1 MKDIVLGSLLID
13 KEFIEDVKVLFKAL
27 FLNKMNNIIIFE
39 NSYFVTNISL
49 ADINTHT
56 FTSGDVFHLVDIVNE
71 RYKEVLNRLLIL
83 NSDERFTYLSRD
95 KFITFLGHLGKVLN
109 YYNKNNFSNI
119 DDLHIT
125 FRRRIDGEV
134 HISLS
139 KKFIEFIDLVLAIEE
154 QDIKTYNNEIE
165 KKVIENF
172 PKSIITSFHIL
183 HGMHNSLKKIKKVMI
198 GETAAKQVINSIL
211 GTFIDHIRDN
221 EDAIKEEINRS
232 IYDLKKLSMYKF
244 IPSRRLNALF
254 INKDKLSLAIP
265 IIPGINH
272 PVPHLKEMNYK
283 LIVHLW
289 KEDETIRHLI
299 EFISDDFKVISFLPN
314 STFFLLEGDL

>member
-1 MKDIVLGSLLID
+1 MKDIVLGSLLVD
-13 KEFIEDVKVLFKAL
+13 KDFVRDIKILFKIL
-27 FLNKMNNIIIFE
+27 FLNKMKNMIIFE
-39 NSYFVTNISL
+39 NSFFITNISL

-56 FTSGDVFHLVDIVNE
+56 FTSGDVFHLVDVNNIT
-71 RYKEVLNRLLIL
+71 YKEVLSKLLIL
-83 NSDERFTYLSRD
+83 NSDDRFTYLSRD
-95 KFITFLGHLGKVLN
+95 KFITFLGHLEKVMN

-119 DDLHIT
+119 DDLIIT
-125 FRRRIDGEV
+125 FRRRTDGEV
-134 HISLS
+134 HITLS
-139 KKFIEFIDLVLAIEE
+139 KKFIEIIDLVLAIEE
-154 QDIKTYNNEIE
+154 QNIKTYNNELE
-165 KKVIENF
+165 KKIIESF
-172 PKSIITSFHIL
+172 PKNIIGSFHIL

-211 GTFIDHIRDN
+211 GTFIDHIQMNKDT
-221 EDAIKEEINRS
+221 IKEAICRPIE
-232 IYDLKKLSMYKF
+232 DLKKLSLYKF
-244 IPSRRLNALF
+244 IPSRKVNELF

-272 PVPHLKEMNYK
+272 PVPYLNNMKYE